1 MNNLILYGIGN
12 AKYQYRVLRYYWVY
26 DENTDIAEIKRI
38 ARMMQVVNPSIE
50 HVYLISNRRGLK
62 RDFVESIKRNSIE
75 SCAIFKDILEREGI
89 KIFYKALVASGLS
102 EDVAI
107 TLTVKM
113 IHEIAQIVL
122 EKKSEEQDE
131 AE

>member
-12 AKYQYRVLRYYWVY
+12 AWRQYRVLKWFAIY
-26 DENTDIAEIKRI
+26 DESADVAEVKRI

-62 RDFVESIKRNSIE
+62 REFQESIRKNSIE

-89 KIFYKALVASGLS
+89 KIF
-102 EDVAI
+102 
-107 TLTVKM
+107 
-113 IHEIAQIVL
+113 
-122 EKKSEEQDE
+122 
-131 AE
+131 

>member
-12 AKYQYRVLRYYWVY
+12 AKYQYRVLRYYWVE
-26 DENTDIAEIKRI
+26 DEYADIAEIKRI

-89 KIFYKALVASGLS
+89 KIF
-102 EDVAI
+102 
-107 TLTVKM
+107 
-113 IHEIAQIVL
+113 
-122 EKKSEEQDE
+122 
-131 AE
+131 